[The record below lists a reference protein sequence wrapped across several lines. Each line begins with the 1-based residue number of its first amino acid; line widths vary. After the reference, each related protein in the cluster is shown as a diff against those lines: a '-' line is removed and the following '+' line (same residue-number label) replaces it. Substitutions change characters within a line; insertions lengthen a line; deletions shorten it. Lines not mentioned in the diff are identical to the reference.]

1 MKKPASISSRS
12 PSGERT
18 TTSPQSDRQWTFLT
32 KHAAVQPHF
41 ARHPDETMRSMEALL
56 NVLEREEIDR
66 RVRQGYRAES
76 ETGESAQLVK
86 PKRLSIMWLP
96 ISIVTL
102 VGWIP
107 HLGYQLLLKREA

>member
-1 MKKPASISSRS
+1 MSK
-12 PSGERT
+12 
-18 TTSPQSDRQWTFLT
+18 L
-32 KHAAVQPHF
+32 
-41 ARHPDETMRSMEALL
+41 
-56 NVLEREEIDR
+56 REEIDR
-66 RVRQGYRAES
+66 RVRQGYRAEM

-107 HLGYQLLLKREA
+107 HLGYQLLLKREANVYLTLEPDGSVASSGHRR

>member
-1 MKKPASISSRS
+1 
-12 PSGERT
+12 
-18 TTSPQSDRQWTFLT
+18 
-32 KHAAVQPHF
+32 
-41 ARHPDETMRSMEALL
+41 MRCVEALL

-66 RVRQGYRAES
+66 RVRQGYRAEM

-86 PKRLSIMWLP
+86 PKRLSIMCLL

-107 HLGYQLLLKREA
+107 YLGYQLLLKREASVYLTLEPDGSVASSGHRR